1 MKAEKVKKKAKKS
14 RGKKKFDKWK
24 YSVKENKAEML
35 QQMSRHVSRDLMN
48 KAQLMFELAE
58 CVVAAIDA
66 DIFRVYVV
74 ETDGYLSTY
83 RPHDEQNRS
92 VWTFISRDQI
102 MSRYLS
108 VQASLPYRRGLHGG
122 RVLRRHQDGGA
133 GQAAGRQVPRLRGH
147 RAVPR
152 PPAALRPRQ
161 RQGGRG

>member
-35 QQMSRHVSRDLMN
+35 QQMSQHVSRDHMN

-122 RVLRRHQDGGA
+122 SVLRRHQDGGA
-133 GQAAGRQVPRLRGH
+133 GQAAGRQVP
-147 RAVPR
+147 
-152 PPAALRPRQ
+152 
-161 RQGGRG
+161 